1 MNELL
6 LSFSAI
12 FLTMGM
18 PTLDPVMSSVL
29 DYIHQ
34 HALFIGSWGA
44 FAKALGLIL
53 AMCVTSY
60 ECWMM
65 MLGRRGIDVMKL
77 LRIAGIALCI
87 VWANNIA
94 DAVAAPGEQMG
105 RVMKAQATISHKR
118 IDALEKHEAKLQ
130 SQYLDKLRAH
140 NDSLDRK
147 RRAEAKL
154 SEDSHWWEEVAYAVK
169 NMDNA
174 VAEWA
179 KEAAVIA
186 ETKTAETINMLLRY
200 IGEII
205 YQVIY
210 FGMLLGQA
218 FMMNVL
224 KIFCPVAFALSI
236 VPPWGSAWSQWIS
249 KYAALS
255 LWAPLIYMC
264 SIYADMIL
272 KYTIL
277 QDTTAYTT
285 LLGSASYTWGE
296 IGGLGMQGIGST
308 CTYVVGLLVGA
319 MLIKFVPELASW
331 IIPGGASS
339 SIGSAVS
346 GMTTA
351 GASMAGGVAGGFIGG
366 TIGVTRH
373 TAGGI
378 IKGGLEGTIAGA
390 SNGSGFSGTVASA
403 VRGGASGA
411 VSGGRRGF
419 ERGMDFNAGT
429 HLRDK
434 QFK

>member
-6 LSFSAI
+6 NCNVGCI
-12 FLTMGM
+12 FLTMGL
-18 PTLDPVMSSVL
+18 PTLDPVMTSVL

-34 HALFIGSWGA
+34 HALFLGSWGG
-44 FAKALGLIL
+44 FSKSLGLIL

-77 LRIAGIALCI
+77 FRIVGISLCI
-87 VWANNIA
+87 VSANAIA

-105 RVMKAQATISHKR
+105 RVMKAQATRSHQR

-154 SEDSHWWEEVAYAVK
+154 SEDSHWWEEVAYALK

-174 VAEWA
+174 VEQWA

-186 ETKTAETINMLLRY
+186 ETKTAETINMLIRY

-224 KIFCPVAFALSI
+224 KIFCPVAFALS
-236 VPPWGSAWSQWIS
+236 
-249 KYAALS
+249 
-255 LWAPLIYMC
+255 
-264 SIYADMIL
+264 
-272 KYTIL
+272 
-277 QDTTAYTT
+277 T

-308 CTYVVGLLVGA
+308 CMYVVGLLVGA

-331 IIPGGASS
+331 IVPGGASS

-346 GMTTA
+346 SMTTA
-351 GASMAGGVAGGFIGG
+351 GAAAVGGAAGGFAGSSIS
-366 TIGVTRH
+366 VTRK
-373 TAGGI
+373 T
-378 IKGGLEGTIAGA
+378 L
-390 SNGSGFSGTVASA
+390 GSVVRRSTKEQTV
-403 VRGGASGA
+403 
-411 VSGGRRGF
+411 
-419 ERGMDFNAGT
+419 
-429 HLRDK
+429 
-434 QFK
+434 

>member
-6 LSFSAI
+6 NCNVGCI
-12 FLTMGM
+12 FLTMGL
-18 PTLDPVMSSVL
+18 PTLDPVMTSVL

-34 HALFIGSWGA
+34 HALFLGSWGG
-44 FAKALGLIL
+44 FAKSLGLIL

-77 LRIAGIALCI
+77 FRIVGISLCI
-87 VWANNIA
+87 VSANAIA

-105 RVMKAQATISHKR
+105 RVMKAQATRSHQR

-174 VAEWA
+174 VEQWA

-186 ETKTAETINMLLRY
+186 ETKTAETINMLIRY

-210 FGMLLGQA
+210 FGMLL
-218 FMMNVL
+218 
-224 KIFCPVAFALSI
+224 CPVAFALSI
-236 VPPWGSAWSQWIS
+236 VPPWASAWSQWIS
-249 KYAALS
+249 KYVSLS

-308 CTYVVGLLVGA
+308 CMYVVGLLVGA

-331 IIPGGASS
+331 IVPGGASS

-346 GMTTA
+346 SMTTA
-351 GASMAGGVAGGFIGG
+351 GAAAVGGTVGGVVGG

-373 TAGGI
+373 TVGGAV
-378 IKGGLEGTIAGA
+378 KGGVTGYASSEGGGLSGA
-390 SNGSGFSGTVASA
+390 WN
-403 VRGGASGA
+403 GA

-419 ERGMDFNAGT
+419 ERGMDFNVGT
-429 HLRDK
+429 HMRDK
-434 QFK
+434 QYK

>member
-6 LSFSAI
+6 LNCNI
-12 FLTMGM
+12 GGLFLTMGL
-18 PTLDPVMSSVL
+18 PTLDPVMTSVL

-34 HALFIGSWGA
+34 HALFLGSWGG
-44 FAKALGLIL
+44 FAKSLGLML

-77 LRIAGIALCI
+77 LRIVGISLCI
-87 VWANNIA
+87 VSANAIA
-94 DAVAAPGEQMG
+94 DAVAAPGESMG
-105 RVMKAQATISHKR
+105 RVMKAQAKISHQR

-140 NDSLDRK
+140 ND
-147 RRAEAKL
+147 
-154 SEDSHWWEEVAYAVK
+154 
-169 NMDNA
+169 
-174 VAEWA
+174 
-179 KEAAVIA
+179 EAAVIT
-186 ETKTAETINMLLRY
+186 ETKTAEMLNMLIRY

-236 VPPWGSAWSQWIS
+236 VPPWASAWSQWIS
-249 KYAALS
+249 KYVSLS

-285 LLGSASYTWGE
+285 LLGSASYSWGE

-308 CTYVVGLLVGA
+308 CMYVVGLLVGA

-331 IIPGGASS
+331 IVPGGASS
-339 SIGSAVS
+339 SIGNAVT
-346 GMTTA
+346 GMTTTAAAAVGGAVGGAA
-351 GASMAGGVAGGFIGG
+351 GSSIA
-366 TIGVTRH
+366 VTRE
-373 TAGGI
+373 AMGS
-378 IKGGLEGTIAGA
+378 IAHYNM
-390 SNGSGFSGTVASA
+390 SGS
-403 VRGGASGA
+403 
-411 VSGGRRGF
+411 
-419 ERGMDFNAGT
+419 
-429 HLRDK
+429 K
-434 QFK
+434 

>member
-308 CTYVVGLLVGA
+308 CMYVVGWFCCQRNDYGR
-319 MLIKFVPELASW
+319 
-331 IIPGGASS
+331 
-339 SIGSAVS
+339 SI
-346 GMTTA
+346 
-351 GASMAGGVAGGFIGG
+351 
-366 TIGVTRH
+366 H
-373 TAGGI
+373 
-378 IKGGLEGTIAGA
+378 
-390 SNGSGFSGTVASA
+390 
-403 VRGGASGA
+403 
-411 VSGGRRGF
+411 GRRSCRWLYRRNNRCYQTYCWRYHQRRCGRNNCRCKQWQWILRYCCKCRQRWCIRCCIGRSSWLRAWHGLQCRNAF
-419 ERGMDFNAGT
+419 ER
-429 HLRDK
+429 
-434 QFK
+434 

>member
-6 LSFSAI
+6 NCNVGCI
-12 FLTMGM
+12 FLTMGL
-18 PTLDPVMSSVL
+18 PTLDPVMTSVL

-34 HALFIGSWGA
+34 HALFLGSWGG
-44 FAKALGLIL
+44 FAKSLGLIL

-77 LRIAGIALCI
+77 FRIVGISLCI
-87 VWANNIA
+87 VSANAIA

-105 RVMKAQATISHKR
+105 RVMKAQATRSHQR

-174 VAEWA
+174 VEEWA

-186 ETKTAETINMLLRY
+186 ETKTAETINMLIRY

-205 YQVIY
+205 YQVVY

-236 VPPWGSAWSQWIS
+236 VPPWASAWSQWIS
-249 KYAALS
+249 KYVSLS

-308 CTYVVGLLVGA
+308 YVCRRIIGRSHAYKVRTRACLMDSAGRSQQQYRFGRQWHDHSRRCSRRRYSRWCCRWNHRSDKTYCRR
-319 MLIKFVPELASW
+319 S
-331 IIPGGASS
+331 
-339 SIGSAVS
+339 
-346 GMTTA
+346 
-351 GASMAGGVAGGFIGG
+351 
-366 TIGVTRH
+366 RQ
-373 TAGGI
+373 
-378 IKGGLEGTIAGA
+378 
-390 SNGSGFSGTVASA
+390 
-403 VRGGASGA
+403 
-411 VSGGRRGF
+411 GRRDRICIIRRRWI
-419 ERGMDFNAGT
+419 ERRMEWCRIWRPSRIRARYGLQCRYAHERQT
-429 HLRDK
+429 V
-434 QFK
+434 

>member
-6 LSFSAI
+6 NCNVGCI
-12 FLTMGM
+12 FLTMGL
-18 PTLDPVMSSVL
+18 PTLDPVMTSVL

-34 HALFIGSWGA
+34 HALFLGSWGG
-44 FAKALGLIL
+44 FAKSLGLIL

-77 LRIAGIALCI
+77 FRIVGISLCI
-87 VWANNIA
+87 VSANAIA

-105 RVMKAQATISHKR
+105 RVMKAQATRSHQRIDALEVMKAQATRSHQR

-174 VAEWA
+174 VEEWA

-186 ETKTAETINMLLRY
+186 ETKTAETINMLIRY

-236 VPPWGSAWSQWIS
+236 VPPWASAWSQWIS
-249 KYAALS
+249 KYVSLS

-285 LLGSASYTWGE
+285 LLGSASYSWGE

-308 CTYVVGLLVGA
+308 CMYVVGLLVGA

-331 IIPGGASS
+331 IVPGGASS

-346 GMTTA
+346 SMTTA
-351 GASMAGGVAGGFIGG
+351 GAAAVGGAAGGFAGSSIS
-366 TIGVTRH
+366 VTRK
-373 TAGGI
+373 T
-378 IKGGLEGTIAGA
+378 L
-390 SNGSGFSGTVASA
+390 GSVVRRSTKEQTV
-403 VRGGASGA
+403 
-411 VSGGRRGF
+411 
-419 ERGMDFNAGT
+419 
-429 HLRDK
+429 
-434 QFK
+434 

>member
-1 MNELL
+1 MMNELL
-6 LSFSAI
+6 LNCNIGSL
-12 FLTMGM
+12 FLTMGL
-18 PTLDPVMSSVL
+18 PTLDPVMTSVL

-34 HALFIGSWGA
+34 HALFLGSWGG
-44 FAKALGLIL
+44 FAKSLGLIL

-77 LRIAGIALCI
+77 LRIVGISLCI
-87 VWANNIA
+87 VSANAIA
-94 DAVAAPGEQMG
+94 DAVAAPGESMG
-105 RVMKAQATISHKR
+105 RVMKAQAKISHDR

-174 VAEWA
+174 VSEWA

-186 ETKTAETINMLLRY
+186 ETKIAETINMLLRY

-205 YQVIY
+205 YQVMY

-236 VPPWGSAWSQWIS
+236 VPPWASAWSQWIS
-249 KYAALS
+249 KYVSLS

-308 CTYVVGLLVGA
+308 CMYVVGLLVGA
-319 MLIKFVPELASW
+319 MLLKFVPELA
-331 IIPGGASS
+331 
-339 SIGSAVS
+339 
-346 GMTTA
+346 
-351 GASMAGGVAGGFIGG
+351 
-366 TIGVTRH
+366 
-373 TAGGI
+373 
-378 IKGGLEGTIAGA
+378 
-390 SNGSGFSGTVASA
+390 
-403 VRGGASGA
+403 
-411 VSGGRRGF
+411 
-419 ERGMDFNAGT
+419 
-429 HLRDK
+429 
-434 QFK
+434 

>member
-6 LSFSAI
+6 LNCNI
-12 FLTMGM
+12 GGLFLTMGL
-18 PTLDPVMSSVL
+18 PTLDPVMTSVL

-34 HALFIGSWGA
+34 HALFLGSWGG
-44 FAKALGLIL
+44 FAKSLGLML

-77 LRIAGIALCI
+77 LRIVGISLCI
-87 VWANNIA
+87 VSANAIA
-94 DAVAAPGEQMG
+94 DAVAAPGESMG
-105 RVMKAQATISHKR
+105 RVMKAQAKISHQR

-174 VAEWA
+174 VSEWA
-179 KEAAVIA
+179 KE
-186 ETKTAETINMLLRY
+186 
-200 IGEII
+200 
-205 YQVIY
+205 
-210 FGMLLGQA
+210 
-218 FMMNVL
+218 
-224 KIFCPVAFALSI
+224 
-236 VPPWGSAWSQWIS
+236 PWASAWSQWIS
-249 KYAALS
+249 KYVSLS

-285 LLGSASYTWGE
+285 LLGSASYSWGE

-308 CTYVVGLLVGA
+308 CMYVVGLLVGA

-331 IIPGGASS
+331 IVPGGASS
-339 SIGSAVS
+339 SIGNAVT
-346 GMTTA
+346 GMTTTAAAAVGGAVGGAA
-351 GASMAGGVAGGFIGG
+351 GSSIA
-366 TIGVTRH
+366 VTRE
-373 TAGGI
+373 AMGS
-378 IKGGLEGTIAGA
+378 IAHYNM
-390 SNGSGFSGTVASA
+390 SGS
-403 VRGGASGA
+403 
-411 VSGGRRGF
+411 
-419 ERGMDFNAGT
+419 
-429 HLRDK
+429 K
-434 QFK
+434 

>member
-6 LSFSAI
+6 LNCNI
-12 FLTMGM
+12 GGLFLTMGL
-18 PTLDPVMSSVL
+18 PTLDPVMTSVL

-34 HALFIGSWGA
+34 HALFLGSWGG
-44 FAKALGLIL
+44 FAKSLGLIL

-77 LRIAGIALCI
+77 
-87 VWANNIA
+87 

-105 RVMKAQATISHKR
+105 RVMKAQAKISHDR

-174 VAEWA
+174 VEEWA

-186 ETKTAETINMLLRY
+186 ETKTAEMVNMLIRY

-205 YQVIY
+205 YQVVY

-249 KYAALS
+249 KYVSLS

-308 CTYVVGLLVGA
+308 CMYVVGLLVGA

-331 IIPGGASS
+331 IVPGGASS

-346 GMTTA
+346 GMTTT
-351 GASMAGGVAGGFIGG
+351 GAAAVGG
-366 TIGVTRH
+366 TVGGIVGGSIGVTRH
-373 TAGGI
+373 TVGGAV
-378 IKGGLEGTIAGA
+378 KGSVTGYTSSDRGGLSGA
-390 SNGSGFSGTVASA
+390 WN
-403 VRGGASGA
+403 GA

-419 ERGMDFNAGT
+419 ERGMDFNVGT
-429 HLRDK
+429 HMRDK
-434 QFK
+434 QYK

>member
-6 LSFSAI
+6 NCNVGCI
-12 FLTMGM
+12 FLTMGL
-18 PTLDPVMSSVL
+18 PTLDPVMTSVL

-34 HALFIGSWGA
+34 HALFLGSWGG
-44 FAKALGLIL
+44 FAKSLGLIL

-77 LRIAGIALCI
+77 FRIVGISLCI
-87 VWANNIA
+87 VSANAIA

-105 RVMKAQATISHKR
+105 RVMKAQATRSHQR

-154 SEDSHWWEEVAYAVK
+154 SEDSH
-169 NMDNA
+169 
-174 VAEWA
+174 
-179 KEAAVIA
+179 EAAVIA
-186 ETKTAETINMLLRY
+186 ETKTAETINMLIRY

-236 VPPWGSAWSQWIS
+236 VPPWASAWSQWIS
-249 KYAALS
+249 KYVSLS

-308 CTYVVGLLVGA
+308 CMYVVGLLVGA

-331 IIPGGASS
+331 IVPGGASS

-346 GMTTA
+346 SMTTA
-351 GASMAGGVAGGFIGG
+351 GAAAVGGTVGGVVGG

-373 TAGGI
+373 TVGGAV
-378 IKGGLEGTIAGA
+378 KGGVTGYASSEGGGLSGA
-390 SNGSGFSGTVASA
+390 WN
-403 VRGGASGA
+403 GA

-419 ERGMDFNAGT
+419 ERGTSMSVRT
-429 HLRDK
+429 
-434 QFK
+434 

>member
-6 LSFSAI
+6 LNCNMGGL
-12 FLTMGM
+12 FLTMGL
-18 PTLDPVMSSVL
+18 PTLDPVMTSVL

-34 HALFIGSWGA
+34 HALFLGSWGG
-44 FAKALGLIL
+44 FAKSLGLIL

-77 LRIAGIALCI
+77 LRIVGISLCI
-87 VWANNIA
+87 VSANAIA
-94 DAVAAPGEQMG
+94 DAVAAPGESMG
-105 RVMKAQATISHKR
+105 RVMKAQAKISHDR

-174 VAEWA
+174 VEEWA

-186 ETKTAETINMLLRY
+186 ETKITETINTLIRY

-205 YQVIY
+205 YQVVY

-249 KYAALS
+249 KYVSLS

-308 CTYVVGLLVGA
+308 CMYVVGLLVGA
-319 MLIKFVPELASW
+319 MLLKFVPELASW
-331 IIPGGASS
+331 IVPGGASS

-346 GMTTA
+346 GMTTTGAAAVGGTIGGIA
-351 GASMAGGVAGGFIGG
+351 GAS
-366 TIGVTRH
+366 IGVTRH
-373 TAGGI
+373 TVGGT
-378 IKGGLEGTIAGA
+378 IKGGVEGAY
-390 SNGSGFSGTVASA
+390 NGSANGGGWSGA
-403 VRGGASGA
+403 ASGA
-411 VSGGRRGF
+411 WNGARSGGQRGF
-419 ERGMDFNAGT
+419 ERGMDFNVGT
-429 HLRDK
+429 HMRDK
-434 QFK
+434 QYK

>member
-6 LSFSAI
+6 LNCNIGSL

-18 PTLDPVMSSVL
+18 PTLDPVMTSVL

-34 HALFIGSWGA
+34 HALFLGSWGG

-169 NMDNA
+169 NMD
-174 VAEWA
+174 
-179 KEAAVIA
+179 
-186 ETKTAETINMLLRY
+186 
-200 IGEII
+200 
-205 YQVIY
+205 
-210 FGMLLGQA
+210 
-218 FMMNVL
+218 
-224 KIFCPVAFALSI
+224 
-236 VPPWGSAWSQWIS
+236 
-249 KYAALS
+249 
-255 LWAPLIYMC
+255 
-264 SIYADMIL
+264 
-272 KYTIL
+272 
-277 QDTTAYTT
+277 
-285 LLGSASYTWGE
+285 
-296 IGGLGMQGIGST
+296 
-308 CTYVVGLLVGA
+308 
-319 MLIKFVPELASW
+319 
-331 IIPGGASS
+331 
-339 SIGSAVS
+339 
-346 GMTTA
+346 
-351 GASMAGGVAGGFIGG
+351 
-366 TIGVTRH
+366 
-373 TAGGI
+373 
-378 IKGGLEGTIAGA
+378 
-390 SNGSGFSGTVASA
+390 
-403 VRGGASGA
+403 
-411 VSGGRRGF
+411 
-419 ERGMDFNAGT
+419 
-429 HLRDK
+429 
-434 QFK
+434 

>member
-1 MNELL
+1 MMNELL
-6 LSFSAI
+6 LNCNISGL
-12 FLTMGM
+12 FLTMGL
-18 PTLDPVMSSVL
+18 PTLDPVMTSVL

-34 HALFIGSWGA
+34 HALFLGSWGG
-44 FAKALGLIL
+44 FAKSLGLIL

-77 LRIAGIALCI
+77 FRIVGISLCI
-87 VWANNIA
+87 VSANAIA

-105 RVMKAQATISHKR
+105 RVMKAQALASHKR

-174 VAEWA
+174 VEEWA
-179 KEAAVIA
+179 KEAAVIT
-186 ETKTAETINMLLRY
+186 ETKTAEMVNMLIRY

-205 YQVIY
+205 YQVVY

-218 FMMNVL
+218 F
-224 KIFCPVAFALSI
+224 I
-236 VPPWGSAWSQWIS
+236 SAWSQWIS
-249 KYAALS
+249 KYVSLS

-308 CTYVVGLLVGA
+308 CMYVVGLLVGA

-331 IIPGGASS
+331 IVPGGASS

-346 GMTTA
+346 GMTIT
-351 GASMAGGVAGGFIGG
+351 GAAAVGGAVGGVTGA

-373 TAGGI
+373 T
-378 IKGGLEGTIAGA
+378 
-390 SNGSGFSGTVASA
+390 V
-403 VRGGASGA
+403 GGAVKGSVTGYASSDGGGWSGAWNGA

-419 ERGMDFNAGT
+419 ERGVGT
-429 HLRDK
+429 HMRDK
-434 QFK
+434 QYK